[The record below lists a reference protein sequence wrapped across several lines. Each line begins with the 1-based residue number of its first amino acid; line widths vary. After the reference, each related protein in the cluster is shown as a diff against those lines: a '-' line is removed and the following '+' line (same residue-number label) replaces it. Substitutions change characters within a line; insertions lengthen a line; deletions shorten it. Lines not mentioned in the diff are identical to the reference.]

1 MKIIPASVPKIE
13 CFEVLEVRNKGQ
25 RKLQKM
31 IIKRL
36 VGIIWNIGNAI
47 KIKFLSKRS
56 TFYIC
61 CSEVIKD
68 SLALKFCLKI
78 EW

>member
-13 CFEVLEVRNKGQ
+13 CFEVLEVKEQ
-25 RKLQKM
+25 RSEKIAKKM

-47 KIKFLSKRS
+47 
-56 TFYIC
+56 
-61 CSEVIKD
+61 
-68 SLALKFCLKI
+68 
-78 EW
+78 